1 VSKQTYYR
9 GPETQRENEITTNS
23 VPLRLFGSILPPAMA
38 NSPAPSSPLLQS
50 LTALFSRLFAQFGQ
64 RWLAAAV
71 GLAVLSAILLPVN
84 LLATQRFHHDEA
96 LYATWALQITSGA
109 DPWLTVTPIDKPPL
123 FLYTLAGVMA
133 LLGATEAAARL
144 PSLLATA
151 LTVGL
156 TFWLGHKLY
165 GAGIGILA
173 AWLVALSPFTL
184 LFAPTAFTD
193 PLLVVLVLTACLAAA
208 HGRAGWTG
216 VALGLALATKQQGL
230 FFVPLVLGLLAIYDL
245 RPMPRPEVFSY
256 HASCITHHVSRF
268 TLSILLTLLPLFVW
282 NLTRAQAP
290 NFLTYSLANYGGLTS
305 DAASFGERWW
315 GFVGLLEYGTA
326 SPVLNGIFVAGLPV
340 LLGYGL
346 WTCLKPTAENSLPC
360 SPAPLPPCSATQTDW
375 LFTLFTLLFLLGHAL
390 FSFQVWDRYLLGL
403 MPFLALLLGRVFL
416 WPWSLLKRSWLD
428 ARLEWQP
435 LAGLIYG
442 LGLTGLLALALA
454 RPVQDAV
461 NGRYPLGSHSQ
472 ALAGIEQI
480 VAYLQSHAGADHT
493 LYHRWLGT
501 HWRFYLWGYPYDL
514 QYWASPQAL
523 ADKARPGHL
532 IAFPSWQSDTEARLA
547 LAGVGLELKELT
559 RAYNPAG
566 YPSIVLYEIV
576 RRE

>member
-1 VSKQTYYR
+1 MF
-9 GPETQRENEITTNS
+9 S
-23 VPLRLFGSILPPAMA
+23 V
-38 NSPAPSSPLLQS
+38 
-50 LTALFSRLFAQFGQ
+50 
-64 RWLAAAV
+64 V
-71 GLAVLSAILLPVN
+71 LLPAN

-96 LYATWALQITSGA
+96 LYATWALQITSGT
-109 DPWLTVTPIDKPPL
+109 DPWLVVTPIDKPPL
-123 FLYTLAGVMA
+123 FIYVIAGTMK
-133 LLGATEAAARL
+133 LLGATEAAVRL

-156 TFWLGHKLY
+156 TFGLGRRVY
-165 GAGIGILA
+165 GPGVGVLA

-193 PLLVVLVLTACLAAA
+193 PLMVALVLTACLAAV
-208 HGRAGWTG
+208 HGRAGWAG
-216 VALGLALATKQQGL
+216 VALGLAIATKQQGL
-230 FFVPLVLGLLAIYDL
+230 FFALLVLGLLTIYDLRFTIYDL
-245 RPMPRPEVFSY
+245 RPVPRPGVFTH
-256 HASCITHHVSRF
+256 HASRITHHASHF
-268 TLSILLTLLPLFVW
+268 ILSTLLTLLSLLVW
-282 NLTRAQAP
+282 TLTRAQAP

-315 GFVGLLEYGTA
+315 GFVELLAYGTA
-326 SPVLNGIFVAGLPV
+326 SPLLNGIFIAGLPL

-346 WTCLKPTAENSLPC
+346 WRGARGRGLGAGMNFQPSNLPTFPSI
-360 SPAPLPPCSATQTDW
+360 TDW
-375 LFTLFTLLFLLGHAL
+375 LLALFTLAFLLGHAL

-403 MPFLALLLGRVFL
+403 IPFLALLLARILWLPRLILPQIVQSWVTFHRRDVGEQRFFKFDFL
-416 WPWSLLKRSWLD
+416 CVSVPLCLISWRSLIS
-428 ARLEWQP
+428 P
-435 LAGLIYG
+435 IYG
-442 LGLTGLLALALA
+442 LSLATLLMLTLA

-480 VAYLQSHAGADHT
+480 VAYLQGHAGANHT

-514 QYWASPQAL
+514 QVWASPQQL
-523 ADKARPGHL
+523 AANAKPGHL

-547 LAGVGLELKELT
+547 LAEEGLALKELT

-566 YPSIVLYEIV
+566 YPSMVLYEIV
-576 RRE
+576 KNE